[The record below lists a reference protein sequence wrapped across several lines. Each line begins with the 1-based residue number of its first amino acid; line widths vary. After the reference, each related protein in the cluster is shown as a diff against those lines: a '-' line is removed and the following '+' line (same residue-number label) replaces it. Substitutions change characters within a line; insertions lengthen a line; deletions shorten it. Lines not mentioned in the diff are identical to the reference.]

1 MMGEDIESVNSELR
15 YITIE
20 LMKIAA
26 QRKQPFEEV
35 AREFLRN
42 ANLLQKMIETSEG
55 EPIPGFLPP
64 TMPHIHRPPALPRA
78 PRPPKVKPGT
88 Q

>member
-1 MMGEDIESVNSELR
+1 MLSGEDIESVNSELR

-26 QRKQPFEEV
+26 QKKISFDE
-35 AREFLRN
+35 AALEFLKN
-42 ANLLQKMIETSEG
+42 ATLLQKMIESSDG
-55 EPIPGFLPP
+55 EASIHSNNSARSKLPRMQKPPKIKPGF
-64 TMPHIHRPPALPRA
+64 
-78 PRPPKVKPGT
+78 

>member
-1 MMGEDIESVNSELR
+1 MLSGEDMESVNSELR

-26 QRKQPFEEV
+26 QKKMPFDEV
-35 AREFLRN
+35 AREFLGN
-42 ANLLQKMIETSEG
+42 TMMLQKMIEASEG
-55 EPIPGFLPP
+55 NEQ
-64 TMPHIHRPPALPRA
+64 LPRFMQPKFSKL
-78 PRPPKVKPGT
+78 PRSSKPPNVKPGV

>member
-1 MMGEDIESVNSELR
+1 MESVNSELR

-26 QRKQPFEEV
+26 QRKQPFAEV
-35 AREFLRN
+35 AREFLQN
-42 ANLLQKMIETSEG
+42 TNLIQRMIETAEG
-55 EPIPGFLPP
+55 EPLTGFMLPAAPGIPRSPKTF
-64 TMPHIHRPPALPRA
+64 
-78 PRPPKVKPGT
+78 RPPKVKPGT